1 MNQRLAGATFV
12 GLAGVAGSGRFAD
25 GNATADRD
33 SSNSAAILTERRL
46 STKINTTAYLAAADS
61 WAIFS
66 PAKNLLFVQFL

>member
-12 GLAGVAGSGRFAD
+12 GLAGVAGSGCFAD

-46 STKINTTAYLAAADS
+46 NTKINATAYLAATDLSAM
-61 WAIFS
+61 FS
-66 PAKNLLFVQFL
+66 PAKNLIFVQFL